1 MGIAVLDHLL
11 HVHQM
16 TGIGGQVVLD
26 ALFVTDIN
34 HDILEDAAGGTVANG
49 NGQSALQH
57 ILQQSNGLQAHGF
70 TTGIGT

>member
-49 NGQSALQH
+49 DGQSAL
-57 ILQQSNGLQAHGF
+57 
-70 TTGIGT
+70 